1 MTVQIK
7 YLVFK
12 GIAKKE
18 RILFKSFLN
27 LAKNELPY
35 RIVILKSK
43 QLDSSEPEIVIMDE
57 TYVLK
62 GSEAS
67 MLSLPS
73 MVVGDDR
80 NKEQVGYLS
89 RPVQWSEFKLA
100 LTNLNV
106 EVAVEGDDV
115 ERLLPDDAM
124 HFVIEEAA
132 GSVAEAKQSSSPKST
147 FSDEGDYEGELDKLS
162 ADDNAYT
169 NSEYIHVVDTVA
181 QFKEG
186 QAGQNQGP
194 VALISDD
201 ESSLRSTVLVLE
213 TPSMDAWD
221 HNELQFSASSG
232 GDDSDSEMSSE
243 FSELDTDTVVLHER
257 AGFKIS
263 SIDECWAE
271 DNEIIVDNESFLFI
285 KSAREMVYSDIEPG
299 KWPVIIAR
307 QEMTRVPLRDDW
319 QPAQGL
325 NVYPLSSF
333 IWVNTMVCE
342 NQMLFRELE
351 ENTEY
356 LLERWPHFTLL
367 ELDNVLLKLCTMLFV
382 RPESLQ
388 SLSSK
393 SGYGR
398 STIIGLMNACY
409 KLGYLKLP
417 ESIDVDKLAPA
428 SNDERMLGKFKDSF
442 K

>member
-18 RILFKSFLN
+18 QILFKSFLN

-35 RIVILKSK
+35 QVVILKSK
-43 QLDSSEPEIVIMDE
+43 QLDSSQPDIVIMDE
-57 TYVLK
+57 AYVLE

-67 MLSLPS
+67 MLDLPS

-80 NKEQVGYLS
+80 NREHVGYLS
-89 RPVQWSEFKLA
+89 RPIQWSEFKLA
-100 LTNLNV
+100 LINLNV
-106 EVAVEGDDV
+106 EVRVEGDDAG
-115 ERLLPDDAM
+115 RLLPEHTM
-124 HFVIEEAA
+124 RFVIEEISD
-132 GSVAEAKQSSSPKST
+132 SVAEAKQSPSSKPT
-147 FSDEGDYEGELDKLS
+147 ISDESGYESDYEGELDKLS
-162 ADDNAYT
+162 ADCNTYT
-169 NSEYIHVVDTVA
+169 NREYINVVDAVA
-181 QFKEG
+181 QCKEE
-186 QAGQNQGP
+186 QAGQSQGS
-194 VALISDD
+194 VALMSDD
-201 ESSLRSTVLVLE
+201 ESSSSSAALVLE
-213 TPSMDAWD
+213 TPSMDVWD
-221 HNELQFSASSG
+221 DNEL
-232 GDDSDSEMSSE
+232 E
-243 FSELDTDTVVLHER
+243 FSESSIDRVVLHER

-263 SIDECWAE
+263 PVDEYWTE

-285 KSAREMVYSDIEPG
+285 KPVRKMVYSDIEPG
-299 KWPVIIAR
+299 RWSVIIAR
-307 QEMTRVPLRDDW
+307 QQMTKVPLHNDW

-325 NVYPLSSF
+325 NVYPMSSF

-342 NQMLFRELE
+342 AKELFSELDE
-351 ENTEY
+351 DTDY

-388 SLSSK
+388 SLSAK

-417 ESIDVDKLAPA
+417 EDIGVDKLGPP
-428 SNDERMLGKFKDSF
+428 SNNESVLGKFKEVF
-442 K
+442 R